1 MNKEDFPMFK
11 QNITYL
17 DNGATTFKPKCVIDK
32 IADYYFNKQGYY
44 CLFDLIRELDKE

>member
-32 IADYYFNKQGYY
+32 IADYYSNY
-44 CLFDLIRELDKE
+44 CCGDRFDRDLSLQ